1 MAESNIELVQR
12 GFVAAARGD
21 IGAVTAMLSPEVR
34 WHGAGDEHGGCQNR
48 EQALRWMGDAIAR
61 GIRVQLLETR
71 ELGDDRV
78 LVLLQRHELRDGDS
92 GGQLPPP
99 HGEILT
105 FRAGKVTEMVVYPTA
120 EDALRAAGES

>member
-1 MAESNIELVQR
+1 MAEGNVELVQR
-12 GFVAAARGD
+12 GFLAAARGD
-21 IGAVTAMLSPEVR
+21 IGVVTAMLAPGVR

-78 LVLLQRHELRDGDS
+78 LVLLQRNPPPDS
-92 GGQLPPP
+92 NPGGQVPPP
-99 HGEILT
+99 HGEILR
-105 FRAGKVTEMVVYPTA
+105 FRDGKVTEMVVYPTA
-120 EDALRAAGES
+120 EDALRAAQEG